1 MKIHAFREFLWGYKG
16 VKFWS
21 GGGLLG
27 GFAFVV
33 CKGGFATLW
42 GFLCGGFKGV
52 KKGVNSPNLKRGK
65 TDRKRGY
72 FV

>member
-1 MKIHAFREFLWGYKG
+1 MKTHAFRGFLWGYKG

-21 GGGLLG
+21 GGLLG

-33 CKGGFATLW
+33 CKGVFAPLW
-42 GFLCGGFKGV
+42 GFLCGGVKGV
-52 KKGVNSPNLKRGK
+52 KKGVNSPNLERGK
-65 TDRKRGY
+65 TDRKRGN